1 VASPLSAVAARAA
14 DSDDDDAPRA
24 PAEQAA
30 PAMIRVLLVDEDP
43 LARRA
48 VRQQLE
54 HAEDFEVTAE
64 ATTGAQA
71 IQAVAQAKPDI
82 VLIDAQL
89 TGIEGILAIRQI
101 LQSAPEAAVVIFSAN
116 GSDELGLLGIHVGAS
131 GYLSKDM
138 NLEALPRVL
147 RGVLHGE
154 AAVSRVFARRL
165 IERLRQRPSLGRDST
180 QLRGDLSAREW
191 DVLDLVC
198 RGERPDA
205 IAADLG
211 VSLVTIRRHLHNVM
225 RKLNTAV
232 PGSRMG
238 QSRSPLKQ
246 RSELFPA
253 APER

>member
-1 VASPLSAVAARAA
+1 VASTLSAVATRSFERDDHAASARA
-14 DSDDDDAPRA
+14 DEPGKTT
-24 PAEQAA
+24 
-30 PAMIRVLLVDEDP
+30 IRVLLVDEDP

-54 HAEDFEVTAE
+54 RAEDFEVTAE

-71 IQAVAQAKPDI
+71 IEAVADARPNI

-138 NLEALPRVL
+138 DLAALPRVL
-147 RGVLHGE
+147 RGVLEGE

-165 IERLRQRPSLGRDST
+165 IERLRQRPALGRGSE

-238 QSRSPLKQ
+238 QSRAPLKQ
-246 RSELFPA
+246 RSPLFPG
-253 APER
+253 PGEH

>member
-1 VASPLSAVAARAA
+1 VASSLSAATARAFESDDHAADEAVAA
-14 DSDDDDAPRA
+14 P
-24 PAEQAA
+24 
-30 PAMIRVLLVDEDP
+30 IRVLLVDEDP

-54 HAEDFEVTAE
+54 HAEDFDVTAE

-71 IQAVAQAKPDI
+71 IQAVADVKPDI

-101 LQSAPEAAVVIFSAN
+101 LQSAPDAAVVIFSAN

-138 NLEALPRVL
+138 DLEALPRVL
-147 RGVLHGE
+147 RGVLRGE

-165 IERLRQRPSLGRDST
+165 IERLRQRPALGRGSE

-198 RGERPDA
+198 RGERPEA

-238 QSRSPLKQ
+238 QSRSPLKP
-246 RSELFPA
+246 RSSLFPGTD
-253 APER
+253 ER

>member
-1 VASPLSAVAARAA
+1 VASSLSAATARAFESDDHAADEAVAA
-14 DSDDDDAPRA
+14 P
-24 PAEQAA
+24 
-30 PAMIRVLLVDEDP
+30 IRVLLVDEDP

-54 HAEDFEVTAE
+54 HAEDFDVTAE

-71 IQAVAQAKPDI
+71 IQAVADVKPDI

-89 TGIEGILAIRQI
+89 TGIEGILAIRQNP
-101 LQSAPEAAVVIFSAN
+101 PERARCRGRDLLSQRQRRA
-116 GSDELGLLGIHVGAS
+116 GLLGNPCRRVRLPLQGHGPRGAA
-131 GYLSKDM
+131 G
-138 NLEALPRVL
+138 ACCAACCAAR
-147 RGVLHGE
+147 

-165 IERLRQRPSLGRDST
+165 IERLRQRPALGRGSE

-198 RGERPDA
+198 RGERPEA

-238 QSRSPLKQ
+238 QSRSPLKP
-246 RSELFPA
+246 RSSLFPGTD
-253 APER
+253 ER

>member
-1 VASPLSAVAARAA
+1 MASPLSAAATRAFESDDHAESARADEA
-14 DSDDDDAPRA
+14 V
-24 PAEQAA
+24 QAT
-30 PAMIRVLLVDEDP
+30 IRVLLVDEDP

-54 HAEDFEVTAE
+54 RSEDFKVTAE

-71 IQAVAQAKPDI
+71 IQAVADARPDI

-101 LQSAPEAAVVIFSAN
+101 LRSAPDAAVVIFSAN

-138 NLEALPRVL
+138 DLEALPRVL
-147 RGVLHGE
+147 RGVLRGE

-165 IERLRQRPSLGRDST
+165 IERLRQRPALGRDSE

-246 RSELFPA
+246 RSPLFPGTG
-253 APER
+253 ER